1 MTITRTSITGRTL
14 TYRVLARRMI
24 GTAVY
29 AECLTETGS
38 TVLLPL

>member
-24 GTAVY
+24 GSALY
-29 AECLTETGS
+29 AECLTDTGAI
-38 TVLLPL
+38 VLLPL